1 MGGFI
6 EDKTRRT
13 EAVMR
18 SLSLKIGLLLALI
31 PAAAAFAASDEQDDK
46 SYLPPAALRAAPG
59 TASATDS
66 AQSAAQQRGRQVRI
80 VHRRREPRYYSYER
94 YSRQRFGFFPF

>member
-1 MGGFI
+1 MGSFI

-59 TASATDS
+59 ATPAANS
-66 AQSAAQQRGRQVRI
+66 AQAAAQHRGRQVRV

-94 YSRQRFGFFPF
+94 YNRPRFGFFPF